1 MIFQSIIKVLST
13 VFMIV
18 LLSACQSVEKNTK
31 LIAGTFNTATN
42 IQMKMLDRF
51 APPDVIA
58 HNNIPY
64 QASPEL
70 NVDIYQPK
78 NIEQLNAVPTVV
90 WIHGGL
96 GFGVKRACARLFQ
109 TYS

>member
-42 IQMKMLDRF
+42 IQIKMLDRF
-51 APPDVIA
+51 APPDVIV
-58 HNNIPY
+58 HNNIHIKLVL
-64 QASPEL
+64 S
-70 NVDIYQPK
+70 
-78 NIEQLNAVPTVV
+78 
-90 WIHGGL
+90 
-96 GFGVKRACARLFQ
+96 
-109 TYS
+109 

>member
-1 MIFQSIIKVLST
+1 
-13 VFMIV
+13 MIV

-51 APPDVIA
+51 APPDVIV

-78 NIEQLNAVPTVV
+78 NIDRLLKQLIFRWCFKKYAEKKQVE
-90 WIHGGL
+90 
-96 GFGVKRACARLFQ
+96 F
-109 TYS
+109 